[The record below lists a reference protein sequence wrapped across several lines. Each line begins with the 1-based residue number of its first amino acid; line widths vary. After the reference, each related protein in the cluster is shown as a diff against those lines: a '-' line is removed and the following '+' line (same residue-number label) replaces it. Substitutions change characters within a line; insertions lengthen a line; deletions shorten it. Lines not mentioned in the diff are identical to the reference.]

1 MIETTNLTNTAYDLE
16 RYRDAD
22 DVRAFLRTFSLD
34 GLEVMPWGE
43 NTLSFLPPDAVPG
56 LHLGYFPCWVDFYRG
71 QEEPVL
77 REFGSMQA
85 AYDRFGGETPEAIV
99 EFFRRYKIADKAFKR
114 TYPSAKPFPI
124 ASSTRTRRS
133 STLPPRC

>member
-85 AYDRFGGETPEAIV
+85 GVRPLRAAK
-99 EFFRRYKIADKAFKR
+99 RRK
-114 TYPSAKPFPI
+114 
-124 ASSTRTRRS
+124 RS
-133 STLPPRC
+133 SSSSADRWISPNRFM

>member
-1 MIETTNLTNTAYDLE
+1 MIETTNLTNTAYDRE

-56 LHLGYFPCWVDFYRG
+56 LPLGYFPCWVDFYRFLS
-71 QEEPVL
+71 L
-77 REFGSMQA
+77 RAHG
-85 AYDRFGGETPEAIV
+85 RGGHRR
-99 EFFRRYKIADKAFKR
+99 FRRGAEPGDGGTFV
-114 TYPSAKPFPI
+114 F
-124 ASSTRTRRS
+124 
-133 STLPPRC
+133 L